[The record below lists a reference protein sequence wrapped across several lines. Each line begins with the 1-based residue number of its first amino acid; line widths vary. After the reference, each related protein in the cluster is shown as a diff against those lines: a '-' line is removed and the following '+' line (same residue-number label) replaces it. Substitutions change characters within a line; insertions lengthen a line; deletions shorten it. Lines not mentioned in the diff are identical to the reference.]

1 MLVKLSSERIREL
14 LRVDPLELPQY
25 TSQLINLANQNSQ
38 GTRPKVVGQM
48 SELVLQFEGKS
59 VAEWEK
65 WYLDNHAG
73 KIDITTDKIWGMIE
87 KLKSAI
93 HLIDRDMVNRWVK
106 DLILVK
112 TFVGLRFQEAILAEV
127 ATRLGTT
134 YRLAE
139 PDEESKG
146 VDGYIG
152 SKPVSIKPKSYGSK
166 DMLPESI
173 CVALVSYEKRD
184 NDLFIEYD
192 ESKIKTT

>member
-1 MLVKLSSERIREL
+1 MLVKLSSDRIREL
-14 LRVDPLELPQY
+14 LRADPLDLPQY

-48 SELVLQFEGKS
+48 SDLVMQFEGKS
-59 VAEWEK
+59 VVEWEK
-65 WYLDNHAG
+65 WYLENHAG
-73 KIDITTDKIWGMIE
+73 KIDVATDKIWGMIE

-93 HLIDRDMVNRWVK
+93 HLIDRDMVNKWVK

-127 ATRLGTT
+127 ANRLGTT

-146 VDGYIG
+146 VDGFVG
-152 SKPVSIKPKSYGSK
+152 NAPVSIKPKSYGSK

-173 CVALVSYEKRD
+173 DVVLVFYEKKD
-184 NDLFIEYD
+184 NDLLIEF
-192 ESKIKTT
+192 EEPHIG